1 MAWVAASVTVRH
13 DRVVVERVMSAAV
26 LYRHGGMEALG
37 LRTDWPLPAPGP
49 GQVLVR
55 VAAAAMNNT
64 DVWTREGAYGLP
76 GRPEAKAG
84 WRGPLEF
91 PLIQGGDIAGTVSE
105 VGAGVPAKWV
115 GCRVLVDPA
124 FYADG
129 REDAPPVGL
138 LGSERDGGFADYVV
152 VDADRLHDMSASP
165 LSDQELAALPVAYGT
180 AMGMLERA
188 EIRSGETVLV
198 TGASGG
204 VGLALVQL
212 ATARGAR
219 VVALTRGSKAAALE
233 EAGAS
238 ATLPRDADPADLERR
253 LAAVAPGGLDA
264 VADVA
269 GGPWLERLLPA
280 LRENGRWVVAG
291 AVAGPVVTFDL
302 RRLYL
307 RNLRLIGSSMHTRTH
322 FAALAGLARTGGV
335 RPRIA
340 ASFSL
345 SDIHAAQKAFR
356 DGTHVGKITI
366 IP

>member
-1 MAWVAASVTVRH
+1 
-13 DRVVVERVMSAAV
+13 MSAAV
-26 LYRHGGMEALG
+26 LYRHGGAEALG
-37 LRTDWPLPAPGP
+37 LRDDWPLPEPAP

-55 VAAAAMNNT
+55 VAAAAINNT

-105 VGAGVPAKWV
+105 LGAGVSARWL

-124 FYADG
+124 FYADDG
-129 REDAPPVGL
+129 EEAPPVGL
-138 LGSERDGGFADYVV
+138 LGSERDGGFAEYVV
-152 VDADRLHDMSASP
+152 VDADRLHDMSTSP

-212 ATARGAR
+212 AAARGAR
-219 VVALTRGSKAAALE
+219 VVALTSGAKAAALQ

-238 ATLPRDADPADLERR
+238 ATLPRNADPADLERR
-253 LAAVAPGGLDA
+253 LAATAPTGLDA

-269 GGPWLERLLPA
+269 GGPWLEQFLPA
-280 LRENGRWVVAG
+280 LRENGRWVIAG
-291 AVAGPVVTFDL
+291 AVAGPVITFDL

-307 RNLRLIGSSMHTRTH
+307 HNLRLIGSSMHTRAH
-322 FAALAGLARTGGV
+322 FSTLADLARTGSV
-335 RPRIA
+335 KPRIA
-340 ASFSL
+340 AGFHL
-345 SDIHAAQKAFR
+345 SDIHAAQEAFR

-366 IP
+366 VP